1 MQAKLSPSQQAQVA
15 RSVGDVLAKLNRF
28 NEALPYLQLAQK
40 LDKAP
45 ERLKGIRSEIV
56 NVRSRL
62 RRNQQNAARQPILHA
77 DLEQDRLVRP
87 LLMTPAAPAAKANSK
102 AGEKP

>member
-1 MQAKLSPSQQAQVA
+1 MT
-15 RSVGDVLAKLNRF
+15 RLNRL

-40 LDKAP
+40 LEKAP
-45 ERLKGIRSEIV
+45 VRLKEIRVEV
-56 NVRSRL
+56 ANVKARL
-62 RRNQQNAARQPILHA
+62 RREHLNAARQPILHA

-87 LLMTPAAPAAKANSK
+87 RLIAQTTPVARPNGK